1 MPFFNISLSG
11 NQDIGVLNEVNI
23 GMIKNM
29 LINLSDF
36 ASHGNHGARIKIVVR
51 GKGPGPEVVLLDGYD
66 YTYDSLDV
74 IKIPDPRGKG
84 DKFLPFVIAFVVIHQ
99 KSIKAYLKAEKS
111 AKEILKNNL
120 KSMYSRF
127 HNEHI
132 KDNKNKLKKLAD
144 EMVLSGNIL

>member
-74 IKIPDPRGKG
+74 IKIPDPRGRVINSYHLLSP
-84 DKFLPFVIAFVVIHQ
+84 LPLF
-99 KSIKAYLKAEKS
+99 IKRVLKC
-111 AKEILKNNL
+111 I
-120 KSMYSRF
+120 
-127 HNEHI
+127 
-132 KDNKNKLKKLAD
+132 
-144 EMVLSGNIL
+144 